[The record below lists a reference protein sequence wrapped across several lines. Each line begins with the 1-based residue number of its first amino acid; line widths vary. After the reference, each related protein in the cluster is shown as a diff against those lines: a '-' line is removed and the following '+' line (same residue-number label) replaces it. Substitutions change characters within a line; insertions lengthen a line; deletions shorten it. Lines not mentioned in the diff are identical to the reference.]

1 MVQTTAF
8 KLAGVAIVTLLIA
21 AGAMRLQRDDART
34 ELATYRAQVT
44 EATAQAQALARDKE
58 AALLKQSEQ
67 LKTALAKEID
77 HAKTR
82 QDRLVADIRS
92 GAQRLSIAAHCPSP
106 AREAPADPAA
116 APGAGPEGARAELD
130 PTAAET
136 LVAIA
141 ADGDTA
147 IRERNAC
154 FEQYDA
160 IRATLN
166 GH

>member
-1 MVQTTAF
+1 MFQTATF
-8 KLAGVAIVTLLIA
+8 KLTAVLVLSLLIA
-21 AGAMRLQRDDART
+21 AGAMHHQRDEART
-34 ELATYRAQVT
+34 ALATHRAQVA
-44 EATAQAQALARDKE
+44 EATAQAQAQARDKE
-58 AALLKQSEQ
+58 AALLTQSEQ

-77 HAKTR
+77 HAKNR

-106 AREAPADPAA
+106 AGQAPADPAA
-116 APGAGPEGARAELD
+116 ALGAGAEGARAELD
-130 PTAAET
+130 RSAAEA
-136 LVAIA
+136 LVSIA